1 MKFDVSKL
9 DNVQIL
15 DRICSVYGFTQK
27 IQLASH
33 FDIAASSLSNRYSR
47 DSVSYDF
54 AAICALETGA
64 DLHWILTG
72 EGEKPAINSPGAL
85 PKNGITSLEKFTL
98 CEGAL
103 QPSGDYKLDTRPFSF
118 DLENL
123 RCVAAESSLY
133 FVDESPA
140 VTDGLKLIDVDGVIS
155 IRELTVLPGKKLHV
169 AGGKVSFECGVDEI
183 KVLGRIVSIFKEV
196 V

>member
-72 EGEKPAINSPGAL
+72 EGEKPASNSPGGL
-85 PKNGITSLEKFTL
+85 SKSGITSLAKFTL

-103 QPSGDYKLDTRPFSF
+103 QPSGDYKLDTRTFSF
-118 DLENL
+118 DQENL
-123 RCVAAESSLY
+123 RCVATESSLY

>member
-27 IQLASH
+27 TQLASH

-72 EGEKPAINSPGAL
+72 EGEKPSFTSSGGL
-85 PKNGITSLEKFTL
+85 PKSGIASIKKFTL
-98 CEGAL
+98 CEGRL
-103 QPSGDYKLDTRPFSF
+103 ETSGDYKIDTRTFSH
-118 DLENL
+118 DPENL
-123 RCVAAESSLY
+123 RCVEAESSIY
-133 FVDESPA
+133 FVDESA
-140 VTDGLKLIDVDGVIS
+140 NISDGLKLIDVDGVIS
-155 IRELTVLPGKKLHV
+155 VRELTVIPGKKLHV
-169 AGGKVSFECGVDEI
+169 AGGKFSFECGIDEI
-183 KVLGRIVSIFKEV
+183 KVLGRVIGIFSGV
-196 V
+196 A

>member
-54 AAICALETGA
+54 AAICALETGV

-72 EGEKPAINSPGAL
+72 EGEKPEANSPGGL
-85 PKNGITSLEKFTL
+85 PKNGITSLKKFTL
-98 CEGAL
+98 SEGKL
-103 QPSGDYKLDTRPFSF
+103 QSSGDYKLDTRHSSY

-123 RCVAAESSLY
+123 RCIAAESSLY
-133 FVDESPA
+133 FVDESPT
-140 VTDGLKLIDVDGVIS
+140 VTDGLKLIDVDGVVS
-155 IRELTVLPGKKLHV
+155 VRELTVLPGKKLHV
-169 AGGKVSFECGVDEI
+169 AGGKVSFECGMDEI
-183 KVLGRIVSIFKEV
+183 KVLGRVVGIFKEV
-196 V
+196 A

>member
-72 EGEKPAINSPGAL
+72 EGEKPAINPPGGL
-85 PKNGITSLEKFTL
+85 PKNGVTSLAKFTL

-103 QPSGDYKLDTRPFSF
+103 QPSGDYKLDTRTFSF
-118 DLENL
+118 DQENL

-183 KVLGRIVSIFKEV
+183 RVLGRIVSIFKEV
-196 V
+196 A

>member
-72 EGEKPAINSPGAL
+72 EGEKPAINPPGGL
-85 PKNGITSLEKFTL
+85 PKNGVTSLAKFTL

-103 QPSGDYKLDTRPFSF
+103 QPSGDYKLDTRTFSF
-118 DLENL
+118 DQENL

-196 V
+196 A